1 MLSGEKKCDLGTK
14 NCGLTRFRGKH
25 CFGALPIW
33 QFNPMPKISILCQS
47 SCNSYLSL
55 LHTHCTCLV
64 LFTYLITKNIIQTS
78 QILFSIKFLTAWVN
92 MQFYLF
98 LNSVIW
104 RKMLH
109 THIVL
114 KCLQLVWH
122 QANYFPLQN
131 THRIKQNILLPMAY
145 RKYNKFFT
153 MAHTKYNSLV

>member
-1 MLSGEKKCDLGTK
+1 MWSNKVQRKTLFWGIAY
-14 NCGLTRFRGKH
+14 LTIQSYAKD
-25 CFGALPIW
+25 
-33 QFNPMPKISILCQS
+33 FNPMPKFMQLI
-47 SCNSYLSL
+47 
-55 LHTHCTCLV
+55 LV
-64 LFTYLITKNIIQTS
+64 LVTHVLHLSCPFYIPNHQKYYSNISNSVQH
-78 QILFSIKFLTAWVN
+78 QISNAWVN